1 MYYFDYNKKELN
13 KMLKSYWNLNKELMI
28 FVFFVFNYFINQGL
42 VELLQFIIY
51 CGVLEKI
58 LDV

>member
-28 FVFFVFNYFINQGL
+28 FVFFVLNYFINQGL
-42 VELLQFIIY
+42 VELLQFIIC

-58 LDV
+58 IDV